1 MGTLDFMGK
10 GVSKKVKKVIMQ
22 YVTDPLRKENVA

>member
-10 GVSKKVKKVIMQ
+10 GISTKVKKVIMQ
-22 YVTDPLRKENVA
+22 YVIDPLRKENVA